1 MSDSVLHIDLRNW
14 ADICLVAPLSAHTL
28 GKISNGLCDDL
39 LTCTLRAWD
48 FEKAKPIILAPAMN
62 TAMWK
67 HPITSMQLNAI
78 KSFGRVD
85 GKDTVA
91 IVQPVAKTLACG
103 DKGVGAL
110 ADLDDIIST
119 IEQRLTHVAGNV
131 SVK

>member
-1 MSDSVLHIDLRNW
+1 
-14 ADICLVAPLSAHTL
+14 
-28 GKISNGLCDDL
+28 
-39 LTCTLRAWD
+39 
-48 FEKAKPIILAPAMN
+48 MN